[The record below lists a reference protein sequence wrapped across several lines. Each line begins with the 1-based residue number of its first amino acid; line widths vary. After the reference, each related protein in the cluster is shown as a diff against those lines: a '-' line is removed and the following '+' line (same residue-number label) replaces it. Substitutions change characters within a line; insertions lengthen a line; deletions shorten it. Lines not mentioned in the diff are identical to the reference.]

1 MVDIHLLAHES
12 EVLFLSIPLADVQ
25 RLTIHPF
32 KWLHFVL
39 FTICGT
45 PGELYATRDG
55 NLVDYHSAE
64 LGVDTTFYF
73 KTLRY
78 HFMLYVG
85 LLLSIL
91 QGNLSSW
98 TLTD

>member
-12 EVLFLSIPLADVQ
+12 EVPFLSIPLADVQ

-73 KTLRY
+73 KPSGITSCYMWDCCSAFSRGIYLR
-78 HFMLYVG
+78 G
-85 LLLSIL
+85 P
-91 QGNLSSW
+91 
-98 TLTD
+98 